1 MADDQQPV
9 KKKRLKAPDVE
20 QGGSDPFVVQFT
32 ALTMILLAFFILLN
46 SMASPDQRRTK
57 MAIGSLMGSFGI
69 LPDGTGLMNEG
80 LDAPSGNII
89 MSGIKKETF
98 LSSLGSMFR
107 GATATGKMKIMT
119 DRTRVV
125 LAFDSDFLFPSGVSE
140 VNPAAFP
147 YLDEIGH
154 AMQILRTPVRIEGH
168 TDSTPG
174 KSPMDNWRISAQRAI
189 SVLRYLRDGCH
200 VDAKLLSAV
209 GYADTRPA
217 GGKAKATGPEH
228 RRVEIIMDGLMEV
241 TGGK

>member
-1 MADDQQPV
+1 MPDEQKPA
-9 KKKRLKAPDVE
+9 KKKKKAPDEE
-20 QGGSDPFVVQFT
+20 QSGADPFVVQFT

-46 SMASPDQRRTK
+46 SLASLDKRRTK

-69 LPDGTGLMNEG
+69 LPDGTGLMDQG
-80 LDAPSGNII
+80 MDAPSSNII
-89 MSGIKKETF
+89 MGGVKKETF

-119 DRTRVV
+119 SRTKVV
-125 LAFDSDFLFPSGVSE
+125 LAFDSDFMFASGVSE
-140 VNPAAFP
+140 LNPAAFP
-147 YLDEIGH
+147 YLDQIGH

-217 GGKAKATGPEH
+217 NGQAKATGPEN

-241 TGGK
+241 TGGT